1 MRKQIAVL
9 ACLLA
14 CVVNAH
20 NKSDG
25 LAKRGMEFSAPVV
38 AIQPSAAESSIGSI
52 IYDINSGGFLGLFAD
67 GTWKSL
73 AFSSYT
79 APTVVKFSS
88 GSGSYTAPA
97 GVVYL
102 KVKLVGGG
110 GGGGTSGTSASGV
123 TAATAGAQTYFG
135 ASLLVANG
143 VNGGGY
149 GGTGS
154 GAGGGGGVSINS
166 PAYGTGIVGGQGG
179 AYSRNYSVSIGV
191 PGGAGGVSGFGQG
204 GPGGTPD
211 ANGVTPVANTGGG
224 GGGGGCNTATS
235 NFSGPGGGAGGYI
248 EAIVPNPSG
257 SYSYSVGTGGVGS
270 TAGTNGR
277 TGGDGAAGYIE
288 ITEYYQ

>member
-143 VNGGGY
+143 GNGGGY

-154 GAGGGGGVSINS
+154 GAGG
-166 PAYGTGIVGGQGG
+166 
-179 AYSRNYSVSIGV
+179 
-191 PGGAGGVSGFGQG
+191 GGVSGFGQG